1 MICGRSSGSGGHLAV
16 LSHNRKLAHPHFS
29 IPIFLLTGLTLRIT
43 ILFRDMFGGS
53 HRLPFLFLVLIREA
67 MLHRPG
73 AIVNCLES
81 TLTQWPTNFDFNQ
94 LTENLNYLE
103 STLTKNKGGGGAVG

>member
-29 IPIFLLTGLTLRIT
+29 IPIFLLTGLTLGFT

-53 HRLPFLFLVLIREA
+53 HRLPFLFLCWSPLLAHES
-67 MLHRPG
+67 PTDFG
-73 AIVNCLES
+73 ADSRGHAAQTWCNRKLLRIN
-81 TLTQWPTNFDFNQ
+81 TYTMAHKF
-94 LTENLNYLE
+94 
-103 STLTKNKGGGGAVG
+103 